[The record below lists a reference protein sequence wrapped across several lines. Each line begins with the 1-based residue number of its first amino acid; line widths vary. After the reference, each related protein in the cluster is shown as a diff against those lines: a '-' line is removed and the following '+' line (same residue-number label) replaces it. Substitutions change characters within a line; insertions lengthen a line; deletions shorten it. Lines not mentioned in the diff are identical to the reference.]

1 MLITELIFI
10 ALLALGGIMGFRKG
24 LIAQVSMFLAL
35 LLGIWGAIHFS
46 EFTGQYLTTWFNLQG
61 DNAFLASFV
70 VTFALVVLL
79 VYFVGKFAARLLKVM
94 LLGWVDKLAG
104 LLFGVLKMALL
115 ISVVLVILFRTGVSE
130 RNNVRQFFTAIWRN
144 LPLPFIPVYV
154 TSVMR

>member
-46 EFTGQYLTTWFNLQG
+46 KFTGQYLTTWFNLQG
-61 DNAFLASFV
+61 DNAFLASFI

-79 VYFVGKFAARLLKVM
+79 VY
-94 LLGWVDKLAG
+94 
-104 LLFGVLKMALL
+104 
-115 ISVVLVILFRTGVSE
+115 
-130 RNNVRQFFTAIWRN
+130 
-144 LPLPFIPVYV
+144 
-154 TSVMR
+154 